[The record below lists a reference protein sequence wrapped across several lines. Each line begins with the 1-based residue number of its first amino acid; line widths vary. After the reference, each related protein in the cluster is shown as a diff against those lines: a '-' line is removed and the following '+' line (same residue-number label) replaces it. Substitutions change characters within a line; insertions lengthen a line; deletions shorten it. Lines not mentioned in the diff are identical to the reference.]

1 MRGEAFEELSLEN
14 LLSFWLEPISLA
26 VGGLAVFFHAIR
38 QKQMKYAILCGYYL
52 IACVLMLRANLIGM
66 SGINNIDI
74 YNLLNLITV
83 IFFGLYFCSIISSV
97 KKRIVM
103 GAMCLVI
110 GVYFIKTSL
119 FPSQELLFDS
129 TGQVLLSAGILI
141 MVFFFMA
148 QLLQNVNEE
157 PLSMNFDFWFSC
169 AQLTYYLA
177 TFFIFLT
184 FRYLTKKV
192 IDGDYLDEDREL
204 LTKLWAVHNVILF
217 LSSSIIAASTLWIR
231 YRSKLASS

>member
-1 MRGEAFEELSLEN
+1 LGN

-26 VGGLAVFFHAIR
+26 IGGLAILFHSIL
-38 QKQMKYAILCGYYL
+38 QKHTKHAMLCGYYL
-52 IACVLMLRANLIGM
+52 IASVLMFRANLV
-66 SGINNIDI
+66 GIRGVSNIDI

-97 KKRIVM
+97 KKRIAM
-103 GAMCLVI
+103 GAMCLLI
-110 GVYFIKTSL
+110 AIYFIKMNL
-119 FPSQELLFDS
+119 FPSPESIFDS
-129 TGQVLLSAGILI
+129 TGQVLLSAVILI

-157 PLSMNFDFWFSC
+157 SLSMNFDFWFSS

-192 IDGDYLDEDREL
+192 IDGDYLDQDREL

-217 LSSSIIAASTLWIR
+217 LSSSIIAGSTLWIR
-231 YRSKLASS
+231 YRSKSASS